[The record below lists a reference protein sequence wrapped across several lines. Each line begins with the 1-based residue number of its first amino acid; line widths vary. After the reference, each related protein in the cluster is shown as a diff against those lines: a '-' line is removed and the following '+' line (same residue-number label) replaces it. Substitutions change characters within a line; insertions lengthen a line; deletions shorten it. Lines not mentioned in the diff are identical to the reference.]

1 MECRRLIKQVSRT
14 NSNEA
19 PQKQGL
25 ICWKL
30 KAVLQRNH
38 CVFFYTSPT
47 FAALTASHSFFRHYT
62 PLQREEARDLEGDM
76 LTLKSITS
84 DELAVFQITILLSN
98 HKREESKLMLIWQTR
113 IPVCTSGNRW
123 ASVLPVNGRLVVGVP
138 WLARGLIS
146 YWPVGNWK
154 TKMKKSP
161 VEPPRNSE

>member
-1 MECRRLIKQVSRT
+1 MRLHRNKDSF
-14 NSNEA
+14 SES
-19 PQKQGL
+19 
-25 ICWKL
+25 WKL
-30 KAVLQRNH
+30 CFRETTVF
-38 CVFFYTSPT
+38 FFYTSPT

-98 HKREESKLMLIWQTR
+98 HKRESKLMLIWQTR
-113 IPVCTSGNRW
+113 IPVCTSGNCW

-146 YWPVGNWK
+146 YWPVGNRKTRWK
-154 TKMKKSP
+154 
-161 VEPPRNSE
+161 RAQ

>member
-1 MECRRLIKQVSRT
+1 MPKANQTSLQNQQQWGSTETRT
-14 NSNEA
+14 HF
-19 PQKQGL
+19 
-25 ICWKL
+25 L
-30 KAVLQRNH
+30 KAESCASEKPL
-38 CVFFYTSPT
+38 CFFYTSPT

-76 LTLKSITS
+76 LALKSITS

-98 HKREESKLMLIWQTR
+98 HKRESKLMLIWQTR

-146 YWPVGNWK
+146 YWPVGNRKTRWK
-154 TKMKKSP
+154 
-161 VEPPRNSE
+161 RAQ